1 MSPNEYTNALEKAIG
16 DLENKV
22 LKRDLLN
29 GDIAGLKETVRVLSS
44 RVELSTKE
52 QERVARLI
60 AMVDSATPK
69 LTDAIRSLLLSEYPK
84 AMTAIEVRN
93 ALEDGSDSEG
103 VSLSACHAA
112 LKRILKDGEVV
123 AGNPKE
129 GKATYRWIGRP
140 ILTANHANAYSV
152 MRSLSD
158 LAAPTIEA
166 DSVPNSLRGAI
177 EAPRQESWRSPR
189 KTLGQR
195 IAERQAVE
203 EMGKADSDVGEP
215 LTVENADERSMRR
228 KK

>member
-16 DLENKV
+16 DLEDKV
-22 LKRDLLN
+22 LQRDLLN
-29 GDIAGLKETVRVLSS
+29 GDIAGLRETVRVLSS
-44 RVELSTKE
+44 RVELSAKE

-69 LTDAIRSLLLSEYPK
+69 LTDAVRSLLLSEYPK

-93 ALEDGSDSEG
+93 ALEDSSDSEG

-123 AGNPKE
+123 AGNPKD

-140 ILTANHANAYSV
+140 IPTTNYANAYAG

-158 LAAPTIEA
+158 LARASIDAEIV
-166 DSVPNSLRGAI
+166 SHSLGT
-177 EAPRQESWRSPR
+177 PRQESWRAPR
-189 KTLGQR
+189 K
-195 IAERQAVE
+195 
-203 EMGKADSDVGEP
+203 K
-215 LTVENADERSMRR
+215 
-228 KK
+228 